1 MTSSASSTTSVTSD
15 RDARVLALRC
25 GLLLGVTGFWWLR
38 GFFPV
43 NSFSANYTEDKRSEK
58 GYSRLLGWMYRI
70 KKYQYLFYK
79 HFLLHGLNV
88 SFALRRHLPHFPLGL
103 AVFTAAATTT
113 TTTTAAPS
121 SLALDLS
128 LSHSLTTTTTTTATT
143 ITTILTTLTP
153 RDLEWRL
160 YWVCLNTAYT
170 FEFFLQTL
178 VKRRHLTQRTMLLLN
193 QMSMAASSAAALQV
207 LGRGVCLPVAALSWC
222 LNIAR
227 RQREV
232 ANTTLVVAV
241 AIVAN
246 AALAYWCLI
255 VGLYE
260 L

>member
-1 MTSSASSTTSVTSD
+1 
-15 RDARVLALRC
+15 
-25 GLLLGVTGFWWLR
+25 
-38 GFFPV
+38 
-43 NSFSANYTEDKRSEK
+43 
-58 GYSRLLGWMYRI
+58 
-70 KKYQYLFYK
+70 
-79 HFLLHGLNV
+79 
-88 SFALRRHLPHFPLGL
+88 
-103 AVFTAAATTT
+103 
-113 TTTTAAPS
+113 
-121 SLALDLS
+121 
-128 LSHSLTTTTTTTATT
+128 ATT